1 MFVPFN
7 KSPRNVAPM
16 DVQATGVRDVESL
29 DTEYKYIVHVRG
41 LETFRNVMR
50 QEGINI
56 PETSNPHA
64 SLTSTKRLDMKSY
77 KENGLVWSYSIIRV
91 TRNEDVIEEG

>member
-1 MFVPFN
+1 
-7 KSPRNVAPM
+7 M
-16 DVQATGVRDVESL
+16 DVQTKGVLDVERL
-29 DTEYKYIVHVRG
+29 DTEYKYIVHMRG

-56 PETSNPHA
+56 PETSNPHT
-64 SLTSTKRLDMKSY
+64 SFTSTKRLDMKSY

>member
-1 MFVPFN
+1 MV
-7 KSPRNVAPM
+7 
-16 DVQATGVRDVESL
+16 VQAEGVREVERL

-50 QEGINI
+50 QEGIGI

-64 SLTSTKRLDMKSY
+64 SFTSTRRLDMKSY
-77 KENGLVWSYSIIRV
+77 KESGMIWSYSMIRV

>member
-1 MFVPFN
+1 M
-7 KSPRNVAPM
+7 
-16 DVQATGVRDVESL
+16 QTEGVRDVERL
-29 DTEYKYIVHVRG
+29 DIEYKYIVHVRG

-56 PETSNPHA
+56 AETSNPHT
-64 SLTSTKRLDMKSY
+64 SFTSTKRLDMKSY
-77 KENGLVWSYSIIRV
+77 KGNGLIWSYSMIRV

>member
-1 MFVPFN
+1 
-7 KSPRNVAPM
+7 M
-16 DVQATGVRDVESL
+16 DTQAIGVRDVESL

-56 PETSNPHA
+56 PETSNPHT
-64 SLTSTKRLDMKSY
+64 SFTSTKRLDMKSY
-77 KENGLVWSYSIIRV
+77 KENGVVWSYSVIRV
-91 TRNEDVIEEG
+91 IRNEDVIDEG

>member
-1 MFVPFN
+1 
-7 KSPRNVAPM
+7 M
-16 DVQATGVRDVESL
+16 DVQAKSVRDVERL
-29 DTEYKYIVHVRG
+29 DTEYMYIVHMAG

-56 PETSNPHA
+56 PETSNPH
-64 SLTSTKRLDMKSY
+64 TSFTSSKRLPMKSY

-91 TRNEDVIEEG
+91 TRSEDVIEEG